1 MTCTIEVTIDATD
14 AEASAAFWQ
23 PDPHGT
29 IFCLCPSRLSPN
41 LDETNE
47 DHGAS

>member
-1 MTCTIEVTIDATD
+1 MTSTIEVTIDATD
-14 AEASAAFWQ
+14 AEASSAFWR
-23 PDPHGT
+23 PDPHGSL
-29 IFCLCPSRLSPN
+29 FCVGSSRPD